1 MHPRDHI
8 DRQDGRPA
16 LIMAGSGETIS
27 FAELDARANRVSHL
41 LRAREL
47 KAGDRIALWIDNDPH
62 YHEIAWGAYN
72 AGLLFVPIS
81 TRLKAEEAA
90 YIVRDSGAALLFAS
104 PAVDCAGIA
113 GDLGA
118 RELGA
123 GELEAGEPGDAV
135 DMLVIGDS
143 YDRAVAAL
151 PATPIAD
158 ETRGSAMV
166 YSAGTTG
173 RPKGI
178 TPHLT
183 PAPIGEPH
191 PLTSVLVDL
200 FQLDRDTVYLSPAPL
215 YHTAPLK
222 WTMAVQQAGGTAV
235 VMEKFDAAAAL
246 RALETYR
253 VTHSQWVATMFIRML
268 QLDEEQRRFDTSAHR
283 FAIHS
288 AAPCPVPV
296 KEAMMRWWGPILHE
310 YYGGS
315 ESVGQ
320 TAITP
325 EEWLRKKGSVGRA
338 TRGIVHIVDEAGRE
352 LGPNETGLVYFEGCG
367 GFTYHNDPEKTD
379 RAYDAHGWATFGD
392 IGHLDEDGY
401 LFLTDRR
408 DYVIN
413 AGGVNIYPQEA
424 ENLLGTH
431 PAVQDVAV
439 FGVPNAEYGEEVK
452 AVVQPRASAI
462 AGPALAEELIHWC
475 RERLAHNKCPRSID
489 FEEEMPREP
498 TGKLLKRLL
507 KARYW
512 PAPSSGDIHADR
524 A

>member
-1 MHPRDHI
+1 MHPRDY
-8 DRQDGRPA
+8 RQDSRPA
-16 LIMAGSGETIS
+16 IIMAGSGRAVS
-27 FAELDARANRVSHL
+27 FAELDDRANRVAHL
-41 LRAREL
+41 LRARGL
-47 KAGDRIALWIDNDPH
+47 QPGDRVALWIDNSPH

-81 TRLKAEEAA
+81 TRLKVDEAA
-90 YIVRDSGAALLFAS
+90 YIVRDCGATLLFAS
-104 PAVDCAGIA
+104 PSVDHDGIA
-113 GDLGA
+113 ALLGTDV
-118 RELGA
+118 EL
-123 GELEAGEPGDAV
+123 L
-135 DMLVIGDS
+135 LIGDS
-143 YDRAVAAL
+143 YDRAVAPL
-151 PATPIAD
+151 PTTPIPD

-178 TPHLT
+178 TPRLT

-191 PLTSVLVDL
+191 PLTSTLVDL
-200 FQLDRDTVYLSPAPL
+200 FELDRDTVYLSPAPL

-222 WTMAVQQAGGTAV
+222 WTMAVQQAGGTAII
-235 VMEKFDAAAAL
+235 METFDAAAAL

-253 VTHSQWVATMFIRML
+253 VTHSQWVATMFVRML
-268 QLDEEQRRFDTSAHR
+268 QLAPEQRRFDNSAHR

-288 AAPCPVPV
+288 AAPCPIPV
-296 KEAMMRWWGPILHE
+296 KDAMIKWWGPILHE

-320 TAITP
+320 TAIGP
-325 EEWLRKKGSVGRA
+325 QEWLQRKGSVGRA
-338 TRGIVHIVDEAGRE
+338 TRGILHIVDDDGRE
-352 LGPNETGLVYFEGCG
+352 LGAGQTGLVMFEGCG
-367 GFTYHNDPEKTD
+367 GFTYHNDPDKTG
-379 RAYDAHGWATFGD
+379 RAYDARGWATFGD
-392 IGHLDEDGY
+392 IGHVDADGY

-424 ENLLGTH
+424 ENLLSPH

-439 FGVPNAEYGEEVK
+439 FGIPNPEYGEEVK
-452 AVVQPRASAI
+452 AVVQLRDLAL
-462 AGPALAEELIHWC
+462 AGPALADELIAWC
-475 RERLAHNKCPRSID
+475 RERLATNKCPRSID
-489 FEEEMPREP
+489 FEAEMPREP

-512 PAPSSGDIHADR
+512 PAPSGDTHVR

>member
-8 DRQDGRPA
+8 GREDGRPA
-16 LIMAGSGETIS
+16 IVMAGSGKTVS

-41 LRAREL
+41 LRACRL
-47 KAGDRIALWIDNDPH
+47 QPGDRVAIWVDNCPQF
-62 YHEIAWGAYN
+62 HEIAWGAYN
-72 AGLLFVPIS
+72 AGVLFVPIS
-81 TRLKAEEAA
+81 TRLKADEAA
-90 YIVRDSGAALLFAS
+90 YIVLDSGAALLFAS
-104 PAVDCAGIA
+104 PDMNVAGVSSLLGGEVEVLVL
-113 GDLGA
+113 GDN
-118 RELGA
+118 
-123 GELEAGEPGDAV
+123 
-135 DMLVIGDS
+135 
-143 YDRAVAAL
+143 YDRLVARMPDL
-151 PATPIAD
+151 PIAD

-178 TPHLT
+178 TPQLT

-191 PLTSVLVDL
+191 ELTRVLVDR
-200 FQLDRDTVYLSPAPL
+200 FELDARTVYLSPAPL

-235 VMEKFDAAAAL
+235 IMEKFDAAAAL
-246 RALETYR
+246 RAIDAYE
-253 VTHSQWVATMFIRML
+253 VTHSQWVATMFVRML
-268 QLDEEQRRFDTSAHR
+268 DLDEARRKPTNRAHR

-296 KEAMMRWWGPILHE
+296 KEAIMAWWGPILHE

-320 TAITP
+320 TAIGP

-338 TRGIVHIVDEAGRE
+338 TRGVIHILDDAGRE

-367 GFTYHNDPEKTD
+367 GFTYHNDPEKTG
-379 RAYDAHGWATFGD
+379 RAYDERGWATFGD
-392 IGHLDEDGY
+392 IGHIDADGY

-431 PAVQDVAV
+431 PDVLDVAV
-439 FGVPNAEYGEEVK
+439 FGVPHPEYGEEVK
-452 AVVQPRASAI
+452 AVVQARDPQRAGADM
-462 AGPALAEELIHWC
+462 AEDLIRFC
-475 RERLAHNKCPRSID
+475 RARLAHNKCPRSID
-489 FEEEMPREP
+489 FETEMPREP

-512 PAPSSGDIHADR
+512 PAAVSGEHRVR

>member
-1 MHPRDHI
+1 MHPRDHSH
-8 DRQDGRPA
+8 DSRPA
-16 LIMAGSGETIS
+16 IIMADSGGTVS

-41 LRAREL
+41 LRARGL
-47 KAGDRIALWIDNDPH
+47 QAGDRIALWIDNSPY

-90 YIVRDSGAALLFAS
+90 YIVRDSGSALLFAS
-104 PAVDCAGIA
+104 PSVDCAGMAAI
-113 GDLGA
+113 LG
-118 RELGA
+118 E
-123 GELEAGEPGDAV
+123 EVE
-135 DMLVIGDS
+135 MLILGDS
-143 YDRAVAAL
+143 YDRAVAPL
-151 PATPIAD
+151 PTTPIPD

-191 PLTSVLVDL
+191 PLTTTLIDL
-200 FQLDRDTVYLSPAPL
+200 FQLDANTIYLSPAPL

-235 VMEKFDAAAAL
+235 IMEKFDAAAAL
-246 RALETYR
+246 RALETHR
-253 VTHSQWVATMFIRML
+253 VTHSQWVATMFVRML
-268 QLDEEQRRFDTSAHR
+268 QLDEQQRRFDNSAHR

-296 KEAMMRWWGPILHE
+296 KEAMMDWWGPILHE

-320 TAITP
+320 TAIGP
-325 EEWLRKKGSVGRA
+325 QEWLQRKGSVGRA
-338 TRGIVHIVDEAGRE
+338 TRGILHIVDEAGHE
-352 LGPNETGLVYFEGCG
+352 LGPHQTGLVMFEGCG
-367 GFTYHNDPEKTD
+367 GFTYHNDPEKTG
-379 RAYDAHGWATFGD
+379 RAYDARGWATFGD
-392 IGHLDEDGY
+392 IGHVDEDGY

-424 ENLLGTH
+424 ENLLSTH

-452 AVVQPRASAI
+452 AVVQPRDPAA
-462 AGPALAEELIHWC
+462 AGPALAGELIDWC
-475 RERLAHNKCPRSID
+475 RARLATNKCPRSID
-489 FEEEMPREP
+489 FEADMPREP

-512 PAPSSGDIHADR
+512 PQPSGENHV
-524 A
+524 